1 MNIRTR
7 LGYVPSVL
15 LIALVLTAC
24 AEKSVASTSQQASGN
39 PTTVASVDPMAP
51 ATAAA
56 RNSAAVKTVEEAYMA
71 LREVRAARFAI
82 FDGSSD
88 VAKRLIDGAVERFAK
103 ANVDSNFAAQKPKNA
118 KADQQYIPFDTS
130 MELSENFAPSP
141 QNKAKVDEANGHI
154 SRGNF
159 QKARETLKLANIDVT
174 TSVAVVPAAMT
185 KGHLEDAQRLMT
197 EGKYYEANLALKSI
211 EDSVLI
217 DSYSVDA
224 VPAKTAR

>member
-7 LGYVPSVL
+7 LGYASSTL
-15 LIALVLTAC
+15 LIALSLVACSQKATAS
-24 AEKSVASTSQQASGN
+24 ANPQAGAPPATQAS
-39 PTTVASVDPMAP
+39 ADPMAQ
-51 ATAAA
+51 ATATA

-88 VAKRLIDGAVERFAK
+88 VAKRLIDGAAERFAK
-103 ANVDSNFAAQKPKNA
+103 ANVDSNFATQKPKNA
-118 KADQQYIPFDTS
+118 KADQQYIPFDAA

-141 QNKAKVDEANGHI
+141 QNKAKVDKANGHI

-185 KGHLEDAQRLMT
+185 KGHLEDAQRLMS

-217 DSYSVDA
+217 DSYSIDE
-224 VPAKTAR
+224 VPARTAR